1 MKKIFF
7 MSKITQNYFQGKSK
21 RTTMGLSLFVFLLI
35 GTQMS
40 WGQSKQLTGQ
50 FLGVDG
56 GFENQAVTG
65 TKLATTTNVA
75 DPLVWNSGSGSFAIT
90 VISSTPTVDNP
101 TGAPRSGDKG
111 LSCNVTSGTKYI
123 ISPLLSPTLADGDYV
138 VQYYFRSPGAV
149 TPSLCQGAIALTP
162 PTPGP
167 NGGVTTYSPA
177 YAADTWIKATRVIV
191 PAVVVP
197 PAVPAAYGVMGAT
210 ATNFAGI
217 KATGAA
223 SPNNLLMTI
232 DDFVVYGGSAVDE
245 TAPDAPTG
253 PTLNGLTVGW
263 TAPATGVD
271 LGGYMVVRYAT
282 SPNGTNIPNVNGIYA
297 KGNTIAN
304 GGKVGTVV
312 YSGTATSFTDDVP
325 GSVSGSDYYKIF
337 TVDKAFNYSTAIT
350 ASALLKV
357 NSQTFNE
364 NKVTVYKNDGV
375 LTINS
380 AGSAINNVKVFDIQG
395 RLLAEQKNVN
405 SNTAVIQ
412 NLKATN
418 QILIVK
424 ISSEDNLEVIKK
436 VAN

>member
-21 RTTMGLSLFVFLLI
+21 RTTIGLSLLVLVLM

-56 GFENQAVTG
+56 GFEGQAVTG

-75 DPLVWNSGSGSFAIT
+75 DPVVWNSGSGSFAIT

-138 VQYYFRSPGAV
+138 VQYYYKSPGASAP
-149 TPSLCQGAIALTP
+149 TQCQAALAPAGAPS
-162 PTPGP
+162 
-167 NGGVTTYSPA
+167 GGISTYSPA
-177 YAADTWIKATRVIV
+177 VYASNTWIKSYRVIT
-191 PAVVVP
+191 
-197 PAVPAAYGVMGAT
+197 GVTLAT
-210 ATNFAGI
+210 IANFAGV
-217 KATGAA
+217 KASGAA
-223 SPNNLLMTI
+223 SPANLLMTI
-232 DDFVVYGGSAVDE
+232 DDFVVYSGSAVDE

-253 PTLNGLTVGW
+253 QTINGLTVGW

-271 LGGYMVVRYAT
+271 LGGYVVVRYAT
-282 SPNGTNIPNVNGIYA
+282 SPNADNIPNANGIYA
-297 KGNTIAN
+297 KGNTITN
-304 GGKVGTVV
+304 GTGSKVGTVV

-350 ASALLKV
+350 ASALLKID
-357 NSQTFNE
+357 SQNFNE

-375 LTINS
+375 LNVIST
-380 AGSAINNVKVFDIQG
+380 GSAINNIKVFDIQG
-395 RLLAEQKNVN
+395 RLIAEQKNVN
-405 SNTAVIQ
+405 ANTAVIK

-418 QILIVK
+418 QIWIVK

>member
-1 MKKIFF
+1 MKKQSI
-7 MSKITQNYFQGKSK
+7 MSKITQNYFQRKSK
-21 RTTMGLSLFVFLLI
+21 STIKGLSLLVVLLI
-35 GTQMS
+35 GTQMT

-56 GFENQAVTG
+56 GFEGQAVTG

-75 DPLVWNSGSGSFAIT
+75 DPVVWNSGSGSFAIT
-90 VISSTPTVDNP
+90 VISSSTPTVDNP

-123 ISPLLSPTLADGDYV
+123 ISPILSPTLTDGDYV
-138 VQYYFRSPGAV
+138 VQYYYKSAGALA
-149 TPSLCQGAIALTP
+149 PSQCQAALAPAGAP
-162 PTPGP
+162 S
-167 NGGVTTYSPA
+167 GGITTYSPTV
-177 YAADTWIKATRVIV
+177 YATNTWIKSYRVIL
-191 PAVVVP
+191 
-197 PAVPAAYGVMGAT
+197 GVTAAT
-210 ATNFAGI
+210 AANFAGV
-217 KATGAA
+217 KASGSA
-223 SPNNLLMTI
+223 SPNNLLMSI

-253 PTLNGLTVGW
+253 QTINGLTVGW

-271 LGGYMVVRYAT
+271 LGGYVVVRYAT
-282 SPNGTNIPNVNGIYA
+282 SPNADNIPNANGIYA
-297 KGNTIAN
+297 KGNTITN
-304 GGKVGTVV
+304 GTGSKVGTVV

-357 NSQTFNE
+357 DSQSFNE
-364 NKVTVYKNDGV
+364 NKVTVFKNDGV
-375 LTINS
+375 LNVIST
-380 AGSAINNVKVFDIQG
+380 GSAINNIKVFDIEG

-412 NLKATN
+412 NLKASN
-418 QILIVK
+418 QILILK